1 MGVRHVVLFRFAP
14 GTGDEQRAAIARE
27 LRRLPDAIPEIAAY
41 TFGDDAGLVDGNWDF
56 AVVADF
62 ASVDDYVTY
71 RDHPVHRAVI
81 ADHIR
86 PVMAE
91 RAAAQIVTG

>member
-1 MGVRHVVLFRFAP
+1 
-14 GTGDEQRAAIARE
+14 
-27 LRRLPDAIPEIAAY
+27 
-41 TFGDDAGLVDGNWDF
+41 
-56 AVVADF
+56 VVADF